1 MTTKKDDN
9 KEKKNTNRETYS
21 FMINNTSSEGQ
32 DMIKYLEDIRS
43 NGGKIGNYIK
53 KLIQNDMS
61 KTNELESNTSLKM
74 ELLIEKINSQEAML
88 RNLTNIIEQ
97 QNKETS
103 LLHTLLTNGVNI
115 NTNVTPVTS
124 LEVTD
129 DIVKDSDI
137 DDEHYEF
144 LKKANKAKNNIA
156 PDLSIDLNDKNNSE
170 EDNDISNEISFDFD
184 DED

>member
-1 MTTKKDDN
+1 MTIKKDDN

-21 FMINNTSSEGQ
+21 FMINTTSTEGQ
-32 DMIKYLEDIRS
+32 DMIAYLDDIRS

-53 KLIQNDMS
+53 KLIQNDMN
-61 KTNELESNTSLKM
+61 KTNELENTTSLKI
-74 ELLIEKINSQEAML
+74 EILIEKINSQEAML

-103 LLHTLLTNGVNI
+103 LLHTLLANGVNI

-124 LEVTD
+124 NEVTD
-129 DIVKDSDI
+129 DIVKDNDI

-156 PDLSIDLNDKNNSE
+156 PDLSVDLTDEDE
-170 EDNDISNEISFDFD
+170 EEINQDDISFDFD
-184 DED
+184 DDDE